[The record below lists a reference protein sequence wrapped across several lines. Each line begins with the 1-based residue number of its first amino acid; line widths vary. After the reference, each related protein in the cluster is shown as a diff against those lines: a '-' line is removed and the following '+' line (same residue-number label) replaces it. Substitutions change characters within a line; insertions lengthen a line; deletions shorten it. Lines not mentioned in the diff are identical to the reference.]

1 MRSDTKPEEALAK
14 NDDELVRKPERKN
27 TRKRS
32 ILIFTVVSIL
42 NVGLLVL
49 LWTQLLTPARQNTQN
64 TTPPDTLI
72 GQSAPNFTL
81 ATLNGEKTRQKISLA
96 DFKGKPVVINFW
108 SSTCEPC
115 KDEAPLLET
124 QWKGTKARGV
134 IFLGIDV
141 MDSSSDGLRFL
152 QQHGATY
159 PNVIDN
165 SGETLVS
172 YAVTYTPETIF
183 IDRSG
188 KVVAAV
194 RMQITP
200 QQLQTNLQKILD

>member
-1 MRSDTKPEEALAK
+1 MRSDIEQEEAVIPSETEPVHKPEQKEK
-14 NDDELVRKPERKN
+14 
-27 TRKRS
+27 RKRS
-32 ILIFTVVSIL
+32 IIIFTVASIL
-42 NVGLLVL
+42 NLGLLAL
-49 LWTQLLTPARQNTQN
+49 LWTQLLTPAQQNTQN
-64 TTPPDTLI
+64 ATPTDTLI
-72 GQSAPNFTL
+72 GQSAPDFTL
-81 ATLNGEKTRQKISLA
+81 AALNGEQKGQKISLS
-96 DFKGKPVVINFW
+96 DFKGQPVVINFW

-115 KDEAPLLET
+115 KDEAPLLEK
-124 QWKGTKARGV
+124 QWKSAQAQGA

-141 MDSSSDGLRFL
+141 MDTSSDGLRFL

-165 SGETLVS
+165 SGETLVN

-194 RMQITP
+194 RMQITS
-200 QQLQTNLQKILD
+200 QQLQTNLQKILG

>member
-1 MRSDTKPEEALAK
+1 MRSEIEPEDISEKTNEGPVL
-14 NDDELVRKPERKN
+14 KPERKN

-32 ILIFTVVSIL
+32 IFIFIVVSIL
-42 NVGLLVL
+42 NVGLLAL
-49 LWTQLLTPARQNTQN
+49 LWTQLLTPARQGAQSA
-64 TTPPDTLI
+64 TPTDQLI
-72 GQSAPNFTL
+72 GQTAPNFTL
-81 ATLNGEKTRQKISLA
+81 VALKSQGTSQKISLA
-96 DFKGKPVVINFW
+96 DFKGQPVVINFW

-124 QWKGTKARGV
+124 QWKNSQARGV

-141 MDSSSDGLRFL
+141 MDRQSDGLQFL

-194 RMQITP
+194 RMQITS
-200 QQLQTNLQKILD
+200 QQLQSNLQKIL